1 MRFGTTSASACT
13 DRIAALAALNSCP
26 PPSQFCVVR
35 VSGVKVRRRLV
46 AFRDGA
52 RVTSSARATETGWA
66 RTWQY
71 VTRYASAGTSGAPE
85 AAATPRA

>member
-1 MRFGTTSASACT
+1 VHGQ
-13 DRIAALAALNSCP
+13 D
-26 PPSQFCVVR
+26 
-35 VSGVKVRRRLV
+35 RRLGGV
-46 AFRDGA
+46 ELLPAPVSVLRRSRFRGGRSGDGSWRERRGARDVVGARDGD
-52 RVTSSARATETGWA
+52 GWA

>member
-1 MRFGTTSASACT
+1 MRFGITSASACT

-46 AFRDGA
+46 A
-52 RVTSSARATETGWA
+52 RATG
-66 RTWQY
+66 
-71 VTRYASAGTSGAPE
+71 
-85 AAATPRA
+85 RA

>member
-35 VSGVKVRRRLV
+35 VKRGGRSGDGSWRERRGARDVVR
-46 AFRDGA
+46 ARDG
-52 RVTSSARATETGWA
+52 TGWA